1 MRIVTF
7 IVIEGPDVEFKF
19 LIFWRNSNVEMKQN
33 GDKHFLCLNNEQTD
47 LEEVLGVAN
56 TAEGEDFCV

>member
-1 MRIVTF
+1 
-7 IVIEGPDVEFKF
+7 
-19 LIFWRNSNVEMKQN
+19 MKQN

-56 TAEGEDFCV
+56 TAEGPKEPARMERKKNGHTALYRSSQLH

>member
-1 MRIVTF
+1 MRIVTLV
-7 IVIEGPDVEFKF
+7 VIEEPDVEFKF
-19 LIFWRNSNVEMKQN
+19 SIFWRNPNVEMKQN